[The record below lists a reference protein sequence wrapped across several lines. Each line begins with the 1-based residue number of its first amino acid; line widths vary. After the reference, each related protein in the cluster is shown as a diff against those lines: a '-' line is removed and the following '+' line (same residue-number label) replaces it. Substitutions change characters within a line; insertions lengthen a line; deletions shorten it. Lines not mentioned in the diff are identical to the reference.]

1 MKRTVQNAA
10 ADSPD
15 ATLAATLKKEGSNG
29 SSRVPEDLSLILGS
43 LQTMRD
49 GDFSVRLPGHW
60 TGIAGKIADTFNEI
74 VTANQ
79 QIAQELKRAG
89 QVVGKRDEPGN
100 APASTSPR
108 ELGER
113 WKFPSTRW
121 LTTSS
126 GQRRK

>member
-1 MKRTVQNAA
+1 MKRRVQNAA
-10 ADSPD
+10 GDSPD

-60 TGIAGKIADTFNEI
+60 TGIAGKIADTFNGI

-89 QVVGKRDEPGN
+89 QVLGKQGRTRDR
-100 APASTSPR
+100 APFHQPSGACAEMHTALNPLFTS
-108 ELGER
+108 L
-113 WKFPSTRW
+113 
-121 LTTSS
+121 L
-126 GQRRK
+126 